1 MYVDD
6 LLIIEN
12 DAREVKTMKTE
23 TENALALLDQFEMM
37 DCNIFS
43 ALIETNFKFEVRC
56 KEKTRMS

>member
-12 DAREVKTMKTE
+12 GVREVKTMKTE
-23 TENALALLDQFEMM
+23 TENASALLDQFEMM

-56 KEKTRMS
+56 KEKIQMS